1 MYTSLH
7 NHSDYSNLR
16 LIDSINSI
24 EKLIDRAYEL
34 GLKGVAVTDHEAL
47 SGHVKA
53 INYYK
58 KNYNNKKDEFKLIL
72 GNEIYLTRSG
82 LNADSHQKG
91 EKFYHFLLLAKDKIG
106 HRQLRELSTRAWQRS
121 YFKNMMRVPTFQEDL
136 VEIVGEN
143 SGHLVATTACL
154 GGYPASMFAMNEF
167 EQITNFLSVMRD
179 IFGSENFFIELQPSH
194 QNDQIEFNKH
204 MIINYWDKY
213 NFIFTTDSHYLKKE
227 DQEIHRWFLQSKG
240 GEREVDEFY
249 SSAYLM
255 SYDEVVSYFDYY
267 ISMPKIEI
275 MKNNTNRI
283 NDMIQLYDLDHG
295 QIVPKIKYED
305 RFDDSKI
312 SKVAK
317 LFKEKGV
324 DDLTYLKHFME
335 TDHYVDSYLMNLI
348 MEGYYDKIYNLNTE
362 DEKFVTIRERME
374 RLNYE
379 LEQIRET
386 SIKIDQ
392 PLSDYFI
399 TMAKMIE
406 IIWDEADS
414 LVGPGRGSA
423 AGFLTNY
430 LIGITQLDPMTQ
442 ELYLPPWRFIHKDRP
457 GLPDIDIDTE
467 SNKRTKIFNKIR
479 EYFNSI
485 QADVIN
491 VCTFGTEGSKSAI
504 RTAGRSLNIDDSVIA
519 YLSSMI
525 PSERG
530 FDLSLSQCYNGDE
543 IHRPIKEFVNE
554 MDKNPKLKK
563 LAFAIEGLITRLGV
577 HAAGILILDGSP
589 AKYNSVMKTSKGAI
603 VSAYNLDDSEQLGG
617 LKYDML
623 TVAALDKIHATLN
636 YLLEDRVIQWKGSLR
651 NTYNEYLLPAILEK
665 EDYNMWKNLWDGEVI
680 DAFQFDTMVG
690 GQAIKLIKP
699 ETIAELAIANSIM
712 RLMAQQNMELP
723 LDTFVKYKKNIS
735 EWYHEMTLYGLG
747 PAEVMIL
754 EEHLKPLYGV
764 ADSQEAVMQLTMDEK
779 ITGFSLNEANSLR
792 KAIAKKDA
800 ETLAKTKIMFYEKG
814 KELETNEF
822 LLDYVWNVQIG
833 RQIGYSFSILHTM
846 AYSTITLQQMNLVHK
861 FPSIYW
867 KTACLSVNAGA
878 INEEDYYNLV
888 EEGIIELSDEDDIRS
903 SKKIQYGKV
912 ASAIG
917 DMRGT
922 IQVKQPDIN
931 RSRMGFT
938 PDAENNVILYGLKG
952 ITKLGD
958 KIIQEIILNRPYKNV
973 EDFIQKMLTTDNKKL
988 ISKDR
993 VINLIKAGAFDA
1005 IESRPREDI
1014 LKNYIQTIA
1023 DNKKQLTL
1031 ANFPMLMKKN
1041 MVPAHLEEEK
1051 KCNNFTRYIRKYRY
1065 EGYYMIDEIAK
1076 EYLDEKGFNKKIVEI
1091 EYEGRPADAIPDAW
1105 WDSIYN
1111 AFMNNV
1117 RSWMKE
1123 NKSSL
1128 LKELNQELFNEEF
1141 QKYAKGNILDWELQS
1156 LNFYYSGHPLKGIDL
1171 PMPISKY
1178 NEIQEGEI
1186 IGHWLIKGK
1195 SIPQLKLHS
1204 IFGTVID
1211 KDRQKSIV
1219 TLATEDAVVDVKLYK
1234 QQFARYIQESHYDE
1248 NDENY
1253 TANEEN
1259 FFEKGTHLVITGI
1272 KRGDMFLPKT
1282 YKKTKIKEIMKVI
1295 IEDNEFKRFKA
1306 KGEEEVFNNDK

>member
-16 LIDSINSI
+16 LIDSINTV
-24 EKLIDRAYEL
+24 EGLIDRAYEL
-34 GLKGVAVTDHEAL
+34 GLKGVAITDHETV

-53 INYYK
+53 INHYK
-58 KNYNNKKDEFKLIL
+58 KKYKGKENEFKLIL
-72 GNEIYLTRSG
+72 GNEIYVTRSG
-82 LNADSHQKG
+82 LNAESHQKG
-91 EKFYHFLLLAKDKIG
+91 EKFYHFLLLAKDAEG

-136 VEIVGEN
+136 VDIVGSN
-143 SGHLVATTACL
+143 PGHLVATTACL
-154 GGYPASMFAMNEF
+154 GGYPGSMFAMNEF

-179 IFGSENFFIELQPSH
+179 IFGSENFFIEIQPSH
-194 QNDQIEFNKH
+194 QEDQIDFNKH
-204 MIINYWDKY
+204 MIINYWDEY
-213 NFIFTTDSHYLKKE
+213 NFVFTTDSHYAKKE
-227 DQEIHRWFLQSKG
+227 DQEVHKWFLQSKG

-255 SYDEVVSYFDYY
+255 DYDEVKSYFDYY

-283 NDMIQLYDLDHG
+283 NNMIELYDLDHG

-305 RFDDSKI
+305 RFDDGKI

-317 LFKEKGV
+317 LFIEEGL
-324 DDLTYLKHFME
+324 DNLPYLKYFME
-335 TDHYVDSYLMNLI
+335 TDHPVDSYLMNLV
-348 MEGYYDKIYNLNTE
+348 MEGYHDKIYDLDTE
-362 DEKFVTIRERME
+362 DEKFVSIQERME

-379 LEQIRET
+379 LEQVRET

-423 AGFLTNY
+423 AGFLINY
-430 LIGITQLDPMTQ
+430 LIGITQLDPQAQ

-467 SNKRTKIFNKIR
+467 SNKRLKIFHKIK

-485 QADVIN
+485 SADVIN

-504 RTAGRSLNIDDSVIA
+504 RTAGRSLDIDDSVVA
-519 YLSSMI
+519 YLTSMI
-525 PSERG
+525 PNERG

-543 IHRPIKEFVNE
+543 THKPIKEFVNE
-554 MDKNPKLKK
+554 MNKHPKLKK
-563 LAFAIEGLITRLGV
+563 LSFAIEGLVTRLGV

-589 AKYNSVMKTSKGAI
+589 AEYNSLMKTSKGVL

-636 YLLEDRVIQWKGSLR
+636 YLLEDRVIEWKGSLR
-651 NTYNEYLLPAILEK
+651 DTYNEYLLPAILEK

-690 GQAIKLIKP
+690 GQAIRLIKP
-699 ETIAELAIANSIM
+699 ESLAELAIANSIM
-712 RLMAQQNMELP
+712 RLMAQDNMDLP
-723 LDTFVKYKKNIS
+723 LDTFVKYKKNIK
-735 EWYHEMTLYGLG
+735 EWYHEMSLYGLG
-747 PAEVMIL
+747 PAEVAIL
-754 EEHLKPLYGV
+754 EPHLKVLYGV

-779 ITGFSLNEANSLR
+779 ITGFTLNEANSLR

-800 ETLAKTKIMFYEKG
+800 ETLLKTKKLFYEKG
-814 KELETNEF
+814 KELGTNEF

-922 IQVKQPDIN
+922 IEVQQPDIN
-931 RSRMGFT
+931 KSRMGFT
-938 PDAENNVILYGLKG
+938 PDAEKNVILYGLKG
-952 ITKLGD
+952 ITKVGD
-958 KIIQEIILNRPYKNV
+958 AIIQEIILNRPYSNV
-973 EDFIQKMLTTDNKKL
+973 QDFVQKMTTSDGKKL

-993 VINLIKAGAFDA
+993 VVNLIKAGAFDRV
-1005 IESRPREDI
+1005 EGRPREKI
-1014 LKNYIQTIA
+1014 LRDFIESVA
-1023 DNKKQLTL
+1023 DKKQRLNL
-1031 ANFPMLMKKN
+1031 QNFLMLMRKD
-1041 MVPAHLEEEK
+1041 MVPSHLDEEK
-1051 KCNNFTRYIRKYRY
+1051 KCYNFTRYIRKFRHK
-1065 EGYYMIDEIAK
+1065 GYYLIDEVAK
-1076 EYLDEKGFNKKIVEI
+1076 EYLLERFPLERIKKIDF
-1091 EYEGRPADAIPDAW
+1091 EGNPHDAISDTW

-1111 AFMNNV
+1111 GFMNNV
-1117 RSWMKE
+1117 RTWIKE
-1123 NKSSL
+1123 NHDSL
-1128 LKELNQELFNEEF
+1128 LNALNEELFEEEF
-1141 QKYAKGNILDWELQS
+1141 QKYAKGDILDWELQS
-1156 LNFYYSGHPLKGIDL
+1156 LNFYYSGHPLEGVEL
-1171 PMPISKY
+1171 PIPVSNY
-1178 NEIQEGEI
+1178 SEIKEGEI
-1186 IGHWLIKGK
+1186 VGHWLINGK
-1195 SIPQLKLHS
+1195 SIPQLKLYT

-1219 TLATEDAVVDVKLYK
+1219 TLATEDAVVDIKLYK
-1234 QQFARYIQESHYDE
+1234 QQFARYIQESQFEDE
-1248 NDENY
+1248 DSS
-1253 TANEEN
+1253 TSNEEN
-1259 FFEKGTHLVITGI
+1259 FFEKGTHLAITGV
-1272 KRGDMFLPKT
+1272 KRGDMFVPKT
-1282 YKKTKIKEIMKVI
+1282 YKNTKVKEIMKVI
-1295 IEDNEFKRFKA
+1295 LIDKKFEKFKA
-1306 KGEEEVFNNDK
+1306 KGAN